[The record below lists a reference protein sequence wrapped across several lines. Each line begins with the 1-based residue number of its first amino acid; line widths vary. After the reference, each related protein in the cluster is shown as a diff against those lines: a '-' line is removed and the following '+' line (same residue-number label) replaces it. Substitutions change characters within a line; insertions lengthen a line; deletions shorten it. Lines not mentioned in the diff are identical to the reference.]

1 MRLVITGG
9 AGFVGSE
16 AVRHNINNTNH
27 SAVNSDVFWYSRNTN
42 YLFTSLPLYLKACKM
57 A

>member
-27 SAVNSDVFWYSRNTN
+27 SAVNSDVFRYSRDTN
-42 YLFTSLPLYLKACKM
+42 HLFTSIPECLSSL
-57 A
+57 